1 MEKKLDLRVQKTR
14 AALTSSLY
22 SLLCEKGL
30 NEITVTELCDRAM
43 VRKATFYKHFADKS
57 ELLAY
62 MIQDLQRVAYEQN
75 TLGYDESVPMSFYT
89 GVFRYFMDFLE
100 GNERLVTSILKSSAS
115 SGVLDIVSEQ
125 IRRDISRHM
134 KTESDATIA
143 QSSAMLA
150 AMYTGAI
157 VSCGRWWIMQK
168 NRPDKEQVVKTFDE
182 LVAKL

>member
-100 GNERLVTSILKSSAS
+100 GNERLRRLGHPLRADTAGHQPTH
-115 SGVLDIVSEQ
+115 GVRE
-125 IRRDISRHM
+125 RRDDSAVQRH
-134 KTESDATIA
+134 A
-143 QSSAMLA
+143 
-150 AMYTGAI
+150 
-157 VSCGRWWIMQK
+157 GRNVHGRHRQLRQMVDHAEE
-168 NRPDKEQVVKTFDE
+168 PT
-182 LVAKL
+182 

>member
-1 MEKKLDLRVQKTR
+1 
-14 AALTSSLY
+14 
-22 SLLCEKGL
+22 
-30 NEITVTELCDRAM
+30 
-43 VRKATFYKHFADKS
+43 
-57 ELLAY
+57 
-62 MIQDLQRVAYEQN
+62 
-75 TLGYDESVPMSFYT
+75 
-89 GVFRYFMDFLE
+89 MDFLE

>member
-22 SLLCEKGL
+22 SLLCEKSL

-100 GNERLVTSILKSSAS
+100 GNERL
-115 SGVLDIVSEQ
+115 
-125 IRRDISRHM
+125 
-134 KTESDATIA
+134 
-143 QSSAMLA
+143 AMLA